1 MPKSLVLIFLGVY
14 ALTTTT
20 TTKSLKPPKTL
31 RANINQQT
39 DLGGCRYLSG
49 GRIGGEGEG
58 EGRAWYQREASFP
71 IQK

>member
-1 MPKSLVLIFLGVY
+1 MPKSLVLILEVY

-58 EGRAWYQREASFP
+58 RAWYQREASFP
-71 IQK
+71 AQK